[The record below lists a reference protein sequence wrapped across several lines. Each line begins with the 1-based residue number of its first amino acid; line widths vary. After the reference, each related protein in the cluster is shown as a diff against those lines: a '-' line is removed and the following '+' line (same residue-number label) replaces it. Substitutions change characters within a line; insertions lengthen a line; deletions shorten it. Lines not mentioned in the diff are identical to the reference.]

1 MKLPKREIKF
11 RVWDKDRKKFA
22 KQITSLKFDRDGN
35 INLVVY
41 LDRVNKTREILD
53 NEKIYCNNFEIM
65 QYTRLKDKNGR
76 EIYEGD
82 ILYRKYNDSSESV
95 GSVFWGESD
104 QHNEEIQTWCIKL
117 ETGVYWVDRS
127 VCEQYEVIG
136 NIYSNPELLRGEEKK

>member
-1 MKLPKREIKF
+1 MKEIKF

-41 LDRVNKTREILD
+41 LDRVNKLREILD

-65 QYTRLKDKNGR
+65 QYTGLKDKNGK

-82 ILYRKYNDSSESV
+82 IVKIFFDSEKYEAFLVEYDNLCWQLREIGQLLWDYCNLYE
-95 GSVFWGESD
+95 
-104 QHNEEIQTWCIKL
+104 
-117 ETGVYWVDRS
+117 
-127 VCEQYEVIG
+127 CEVVG
-136 NIYSNPELLRGEEKK
+136 NIYENPELLKEEK